1 MYVDGHK
8 YWLAYKTG
16 SVSYYRCHRHKSTKC
31 PGRLT
36 NENGKTKIIVEH
48 DHAPAPNQLSVDAF
62 RKVLTQRATDETTD
76 LNVIYCDEATNRH
89 ADAALLYP
97 FTSAESAMR
106 KARRKQLPKESATK
120 IADIV
125 SILDG
130 GKDFLQVN
138 SGSQKE
144 RIYQKTIS
152 LPDATCM
159 IFMHKKTFELLPR
172 IDEIHM
178 DGSFEFVCP
187 NQPDYFLIT
196 FHAVNGHMTA
206 PIIYC
211 MITAKTKSAYAA
223 IFSYIRQELKVTPN
237 IIVSDFD
244 NVVQSELAFTFPEAI
259 IKGSW
264 YQYTD
269 SVLNKMKHLGLQ
281 RETAKGVG
289 ASALRML
296 LVLPLLPPEYMVPGL
311 EALRKWMREKSIF
324 SSGLSNLCDYV
335 ENTWLRAVGT
345 EKMSIFGTNRIASNH
360 IKVFNKDLTDRIGQ
374 NPVIWTILDSI
385 RQLATKLYVNLKRK
399 HGKTSKSKNL
409 TSAIRQK
416 RNEMVAEKI
425 VESATQLWIKTP
437 VHLRNPLQFLQLSSH
452 CITDSMYLENLSN
465 IKDRNYTMA
474 TFPKT
479 GNVSV
484 NSVSQSPNLKSWAMI
499 DSSTLQLANSGSEK
513 NIANSAPESNSPA
526 SEFIPTSHIP
536 QDSYNCGDIVISD
549 DGAGNIYPS
558 CFAQCS
564 SMKSCTGDGSG
575 SNEQVLQPQTSS
587 SQPAIESSS
596 TKNTDA
602 EIPTTHS
609 SIMTA
614 RDLASPPPLVF
625 LPHVK
630 KLQNKR
636 ILPVLSEPPPLVLI
650 GSKRQRIK

>member
-16 SVSYYRCHRHKSTKC
+16 SVSYFRCHRHKSTKC
-31 PGRLT
+31 PGRLI

-48 DHAPAPNQLSVDAF
+48 DHAPSPNQLLVDAF

-76 LNVIYCDEATNRH
+76 LNAIYCDEATNRH

-106 KARRKQLPKESATK
+106 KARRKQLPKESATR

-138 SGSQKE
+138 SGAQKE

-152 LPDATCM
+152 LLDATCM
-159 IFMHKKTFELLPR
+159 IFMHRKTFELLPR
-172 IDEIHM
+172 FDEIHM

-187 NQPDYFLIT
+187 NQPDYYLIT
-196 FHAVNGHMTA
+196 FHAVNGHLTA

-211 MITAKTKSAYAA
+211 MITAKTKSAYAS
-223 IFSYIRQELKVTPN
+223 IFSYIRQDLKIIPN

-244 NVVQSELAFTFPEAI
+244 NVVQSELALTFPEAI

-269 SVLNKMKHLGLQ
+269 SVLNNMKQLGLQ

-324 SSGLSNLCDYV
+324 SNGLSNLCDYV
-335 ENTWLRAVGT
+335 ENTWLRGVGT

-360 IKVFNKDLTDRIGQ
+360 IKVFNKNLTDRIGQ

-385 RQLATKLYVNLKRK
+385 RHLATKLYVNLKRK
-399 HGKTSKSKNL
+399 HGKSTKSQNL
-409 TSAIRQK
+409 SSAIRQ
-416 RNEMVAEKI
+416 RRTEMVAEKI

-452 CITDSMYLENLSN
+452 CITDSMYLANLSN

-479 GNVSV
+479 SNISSTLVPPLPQTST
-484 NSVSQSPNLKSWAMI
+484 LKSWAMLNSGTLQI
-499 DSSTLQLANSGSEK
+499 TDSSPEK
-513 NIANSAPESNSPA
+513 TAQPEANSPA
-526 SEFIPTSHIP
+526 SDFILTSHIT
-536 QDSYNCGDIVISD
+536 QDSYNCGDIVISE
-549 DGAGNIYPS
+549 DGVGNNYPS

-564 SMKSCTGDGSG
+564 SMKSCDNS
-575 SNEQVLQPQTSS
+575 EQVLQ
-587 SQPAIESSS
+587 A
-596 TKNTDA
+596 
-602 EIPTTHS
+602 TTLS
-609 SIMTA
+609 GPVVPEKRNDLDKTPVQNNLVNA
-614 RDLASPPPLVF
+614 RDLSSPPPLVF

-630 KLQNKR
+630 KLKNKR
-636 ILPVLSEPPPLVLI
+636 LLPMLSEPPPLVLI
-650 GSKRQRIK
+650 DLKRQKIS

>member
-36 NENGKTKIIVEH
+36 HENGKTKIIVEH
-48 DHAPAPNQLSVDAF
+48 DHAPAPNQLLVDAF

-130 GKDFLQVN
+130 GKDLLQVN

-159 IFMHKKTFELLPR
+159 IFMHRKTFELLPR

-187 NQPDYFLIT
+187 NQPDYYLLT
-196 FHAVNGHMTA
+196 FHAVNGHLTA

-211 MITAKTKSAYAA
+211 MVTAKTKSAYAA
-223 IFSYIRQELKVTPN
+223 IFAYIRQELKVIPN

-244 NVVQSELAFTFPEAI
+244 NLVQSELAFAFPEAI

-269 SVLNKMKHLGLQ
+269 AILNKMKQLGLQ

-324 SSGLSNLCDYV
+324 SSGLSSLCDYI
-335 ENTWLRAVGT
+335 ENIWLRAVGT

-399 HGKTSKSKNL
+399 HGKSTKSKNL
-409 TSAIRQK
+409 TSAMRQR

-452 CITDSMYLENLSN
+452 CITDSMCLANLSN

-474 TFPKT
+474 TYPKT
-479 GNVSV
+479 ANDSNTTVTV
-484 NSVSQSPNLKSWAMI
+484 PPSPGLKSWAMI
-499 DSSTLQLANSGSEK
+499 DSNTLQVSNSSSK
-513 NIANSAPESNSPA
+513 KIVTHSQPESNSPA

-564 SMKSCTGDGSG
+564 SMKSCPEDRTN
-575 SNEQVLQPQTSS
+575 NEQVLQPLTSVSQTELT
-587 SQPAIESSS
+587 QEGAANEGPATQISLL
-596 TKNTDA
+596 KATDL
-602 EIPTTHS
+602 S
-609 SIMTA
+609 
-614 RDLASPPPLVF
+614 SPPPLVF

-630 KLQNKR
+630 KLKNKR
-636 ILPVLSEPPPLVLI
+636 LLPMLSEPPPLVLI
-650 GSKRQRIK
+650 SSKRQKIS